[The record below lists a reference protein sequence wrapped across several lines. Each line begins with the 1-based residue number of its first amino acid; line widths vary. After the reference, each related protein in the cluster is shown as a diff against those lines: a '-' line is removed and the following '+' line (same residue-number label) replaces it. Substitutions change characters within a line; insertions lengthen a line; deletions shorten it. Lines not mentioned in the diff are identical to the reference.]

1 MKMILIDA
9 IYINTGGG
17 KILLDYLI
25 EELEKTDK
33 QIFYLLDKRIEKE
46 KYIIKSSNIILYL
59 NSGFFDRINFYKQN
73 KEKFDKIFCF
83 GNIPPPI
90 RLNTKVFT
98 YFHGAA
104 YIFLSKNDF
113 SLKNRLLFFLK
124 RKILSLWKKNTDK
137 WIVQS
142 SYVQEK
148 MIERYG
154 ENKDK
159 IEIIPFFKSI
169 KKNRDISNIDKIPNS
184 FLYVSN
190 AYPNKNHTRLIEAFC
205 NFYDKYKI
213 GKLILTVS
221 KKFDEVEE
229 LIDTKIQQEYPIE
242 NLGYVSQEVLV
253 KYYEQS
259 EFVIFPST
267 SESFGLG
274 LIEGIEFDCKII
286 GANLPYTYAVC
297 EPSIVFNPLNIESIE
312 ESFNY
317 AVHNKVKD
325 SISKTENCISK
336 LINLLKN

>member
-1 MKMILIDA
+1 MLLIDA

-33 QIFYLLDKRIEKE
+33 QIFYLLDKRIEKG
-46 KYIIKSSNIILYL
+46 KYIIKPSNSILYL
-59 NSGFFDRINFYKQN
+59 NSGFFDRINFYKKN
-73 KEKFDKIFCF
+73 KDKFSKVFCF

-124 RKILSLWKKNTDK
+124 RKILSLWKNNTDK

-142 SYVQEK
+142 LYVQQK
-148 MIERYG
+148 MIEKYG
-154 ENKDK
+154 ENKNK

-169 KKNRDISNIDKIPNS
+169 KKKKDINNLDKISNS

-190 AYPNKNHTRLIEAFC
+190 AYCNKNHIRLIEAFC

-213 GKLILTVS
+213 GKLTLTVS
-221 KKFDEVEE
+221 EKFNEIKK
-229 LIDTKIQQEYPIE
+229 LIDSKIQQEYPIE
-242 NLGYVSQEVLV
+242 NLGYVSQDVLI
-253 KYYEQS
+253 KSYIQS

-274 LIEGIEFDCKII
+274 LIEGIEFECKII
-286 GANLPYTYAVC
+286 SADLPYTYAVC
-297 EPSIVFNPLNIESIE
+297 EPSIVFNPLSIESIE
-312 ESFNY
+312 KSFDL
-317 AVHNKVKD
+317 AIHNNVKNSILKTKN
-325 SISKTENCISK
+325 SISELIS
-336 LINLLKN
+336 LLKS

>member
-1 MKMILIDA
+1 MLLIDT

-25 EELEKTDK
+25 EELEKTDE

-46 KYIIKSSNIILYL
+46 KYIVKSSNTILYL
-59 NSGFFDRINFYKQN
+59 NSGFFDRINFYKEN
-73 KEKFDKIFCF
+73 KNRFSKVFCF

-90 RLNTKVFT
+90 KLKSDVLT
-98 YFHGAA
+98 YFQNIN
-104 YIFLSKNDF
+104 YISYSKKDF
-113 SLKNRLLFFLK
+113 SLKNRFLFFLK
-124 RKILSLWKKNTDK
+124 RKILSVWKNNTNK

-142 SYVQEK
+142 LYVQQK
-148 MIERYG
+148 MIEKYG
-154 ENKDK
+154 ENKNK

-169 KKNRDISNIDKIPNS
+169 KENRDIENIDKIPNS

-190 AYPNKNHTRLIEAFC
+190 AYPNKNHLRLIDAFC
-205 NFYDKYKI
+205 NFYDKYKK
-213 GKLILTVS
+213 GKLIVTVS
-221 KKFDEVEE
+221 DNFTEVKNF
-229 LIDTKIQQEYPIE
+229 INIKIAQNYPIE
-242 NLGYVSQEVLV
+242 NLGYVSQEALV
-253 KYYEQS
+253 KYYKQS
-259 EFVIFPST
+259 EFIIFPST

-317 AVHNKVKD
+317 AVHNKVKN
-325 SISKTENCISK
+325 SILKAENCISK
-336 LINLLKN
+336 LINLLKK

>member
-1 MKMILIDA
+1 MLLIDA

-33 QIFYLLDKRIEKE
+33 QIFYLLDKRIQKE
-46 KYIIKSSNIILYL
+46 KYVVKSTNVILYL
-59 NSGFFDRINFYKQN
+59 KSGFFDRMNFYKKN
-73 KEKFDKIFCF
+73 KNRFSKVFCF

-90 RLNTKVFT
+90 KLKSDVLT
-98 YFHGAA
+98 YFQNIN
-104 YIFLSKNDF
+104 YISYSKKDF
-113 SLKNRLLFFLK
+113 SLKNRFLFFLK
-124 RKILSLWKKNTDK
+124 RKILSVWKNNTNK

-142 SYVQEK
+142 LYVQQK
-148 MIERYG
+148 MIEKYG
-154 ENKDK
+154 ENKNK
-159 IEIIPFFKSI
+159 IEIIPFYKSF
-169 KKNRDISNIDKIPNS
+169 KKNEDIGNIEKIPNS

-190 AYPNKNHTRLIEAFC
+190 AYPNKNHLRLIDACC
-205 NFYDKYKI
+205 NFYDKYKK
-213 GKLILTVS
+213 GKLIVTVS
-221 KKFDEVEE
+221 DNFTEVKNF
-229 LIDTKIQQEYPIE
+229 INIKIAQNYPIE
-242 NLGYVSQEVLV
+242 NLGYVSQEALV
-253 KYYEQS
+253 KYYKQS

-317 AVHNKVKD
+317 AVHNKVKN
-325 SISKTENCISK
+325 SILKAENCISK
-336 LINLLKN
+336 LINLLKK

>member
-1 MKMILIDA
+1 MILIDA

-46 KYIIKSSNIILYL
+46 KYIIKSSNIIMYL

-169 KKNRDISNIDKIPNS
+169 KKNRDIRNIDKIPNS

-221 KKFDEVEE
+221 EKFDEVEE

>member
-1 MKMILIDA
+1 MLLIDA

-33 QIFYLLDKRIEKE
+33 QIFYLLDKRIQKE
-46 KYIIKSSNIILYL
+46 KYVVKSTNVILYL
-59 NSGFFDRINFYKQN
+59 KSGFFDRMNFYKKN
-73 KEKFDKIFCF
+73 KNRFSKVFCF

-90 RLNTKVFT
+90 KLKSDVLT
-98 YFHGAA
+98 YFQNIN
-104 YIFLSKNDF
+104 YISYSKKDF
-113 SLKNRLLFFLK
+113 SLKNRFLFFLK
-124 RKILSLWKKNTDK
+124 RKILSLWKNNTDK

-142 SYVQEK
+142 LYVQQK
-148 MIERYG
+148 MIEKYG
-154 ENKDK
+154 ENKNK
-159 IEIIPFFKSI
+159 IEIIPFYKSF
-169 KKNRDISNIDKIPNS
+169 KKNEDIGNIEKIPNS

-190 AYPNKNHTRLIEAFC
+190 AYPNKNHLRLIDAFC
-205 NFYDKYKI
+205 NFYDKCKK
-213 GKLILTVS
+213 GKLIVTVS
-221 KKFDEVEE
+221 DNFTEVKN
-229 LIDTKIQQEYPIE
+229 LIYIKIAQNYPIE
-242 NLGYVSQEVLV
+242 NLGYVSQEILE
-253 KYYEQS
+253 KYYKQS
-259 EFVIFPST
+259 TFVIFPST
-267 SESFGLG
+267 SESLGLG

-325 SISKTENCISK
+325 SILKTENCISK

>member
-1 MKMILIDA
+1 MLLIDTL
-9 IYINTGGG
+9 YINTGGG

-25 EELEKTDK
+25 EELEKTDE

-46 KYIIKSSNIILYL
+46 KYIVKSSNTILYL
-59 NSGFFDRINFYKQN
+59 NSGFFDRINFYKEN
-73 KEKFDKIFCF
+73 KEKFSKVFCF

-90 RLNTKVFT
+90 RLNIKVFT

-113 SLKNRLLFFLK
+113 SLKNRFLFFLK
-124 RKILSLWKKNTDK
+124 KKILSLWKNHTDK

-142 SYVQEK
+142 LYVQQK
-148 MIERYG
+148 MIEKYG
-154 ENKDK
+154 ENKNK

-169 KKNRDISNIDKIPNS
+169 KENRDIENIDKIPNS

-190 AYPNKNHTRLIEAFC
+190 AYPNKNHIRLIEAFC

-221 KKFDEVEE
+221 EKFDEVKK
-229 LIDTKIQQEYPIE
+229 LIDTKIQQKYPIE
-242 NLGYVSQEVLV
+242 NLGYVSQDILINS
-253 KYYEQS
+253 YIHS

-274 LIEGIEFDCKII
+274 LIEGMEFGCKII
-286 GANLPYTYAVC
+286 SADLPYTYAVC
-297 EPSIVFNPLNIESIE
+297 DPSYVFDPLNIKSIE
-312 ESFNY
+312 DSLFFVTHNEIKESVLKTKN
-317 AVHNKVKD
+317 HVK
-325 SISKTENCISK
+325 E
-336 LINLLKN
+336 LIHLLKN

>member
-1 MKMILIDA
+1 MLLIDA

>member
-1 MKMILIDA
+1 MLLVDA

-25 EELEKTDK
+25 EELEKTDE
-33 QIFYLLDKRIEKE
+33 QIFYLLDKRIENK
-46 KYIIKSSNIILYL
+46 KYTIKSTNIVLYL
-59 NSGFFDRINFYKQN
+59 ESDFFNRLNFYKQN
-73 KEKFDKIFCF
+73 KNRFSTVLCF

-90 RLNTKVFT
+90 RLKSKVFT
-98 YFHGAA
+98 YFHNINYVFYSKKDYSFKERFLN
-104 YIFLSKNDF
+104 YI
-113 SLKNRLLFFLK
+113 K
-124 RKILSLWKKNTDK
+124 RKILSLWKNNTDK

-142 SYVQEK
+142 LYVQQK
-148 MIERYG
+148 MIEKYG
-154 ENKDK
+154 ENKNK
-159 IEIIPFFKSI
+159 IEIIPFYKSF
-169 KKNRDISNIDKIPNS
+169 KKNEDIGNIEKIPNS

-190 AYPNKNHTRLIEAFC
+190 AYPNKNHLRLIDAFC
-205 NFYDKYKI
+205 NFYDKYKK
-213 GKLILTVS
+213 GKLIVTVNDN
-221 KKFDEVEE
+221 FTEVKN
-229 LIDTKIQQEYPIE
+229 LIDVKIAQNYPIE
-242 NLGYVSQEVLV
+242 NLGYVSQEILV

-312 ESFNY
+312 DSFNY

-325 SISKTENCISK
+325 SILKTENCISK

>member
-1 MKMILIDA
+1 MLLIDT

-25 EELEKTDK
+25 EELEKTDE

-46 KYIIKSSNIILYL
+46 KYIVKSSNTILYL
-59 NSGFFDRINFYKQN
+59 NSGFFDRINFYKEN
-73 KEKFDKIFCF
+73 KEKFSKVFCF

-90 RLNTKVFT
+90 RLNIKVFT

-113 SLKNRLLFFLK
+113 SLKNRFLFFLK
-124 RKILSLWKKNTDK
+124 KKILSLWKNHTDK

-142 SYVQEK
+142 LYVQQK
-148 MIERYG
+148 MIEKYG
-154 ENKDK
+154 ENKNK

-169 KKNRDISNIDKIPNS
+169 KENRDIENIDKIPNS

-190 AYPNKNHTRLIEAFC
+190 AYPNKNHIRLIEAFC

-221 KKFDEVEE
+221 EKFDEVKK
-229 LIDTKIQQEYPIE
+229 LIDTKIQQKYPIE
-242 NLGYVSQEVLV
+242 NLGYVSQDILINS
-253 KYYEQS
+253 YIHS

-274 LIEGIEFDCKII
+274 LIEGIEFECKII
-286 GANLPYTYAVC
+286 SADLPYTYAVC
-297 EPSIVFNPLNIESIE
+297 EPSIVFNPLSIESIE
-312 ESFNY
+312 KSFDL
-317 AVHNKVKD
+317 AIHNNVKNSILKTKN
-325 SISKTENCISK
+325 SISELIS
-336 LINLLKN
+336 LLKS

>member
-1 MKMILIDA
+1 MLLIDA

-25 EELEKTDK
+25 EELEKTDE

-46 KYIIKSSNIILYL
+46 KYIVKSSNTILYL
-59 NSGFFDRINFYKQN
+59 NSGFFDRINFYKEN
-73 KEKFDKIFCF
+73 KEQFSKVFCF

-90 RLNTKVFT
+90 RLNIKVFT

-113 SLKNRLLFFLK
+113 SLKNRFLFFLK
-124 RKILSLWKKNTDK
+124 KKILSLWKNHTDK

-142 SYVQEK
+142 LYVQQK
-148 MIERYG
+148 MIEKYG
-154 ENKDK
+154 ENKNK
-159 IEIIPFFKSI
+159 IEIIPFYKSI
-169 KKNRDISNIDKIPNS
+169 EKDKNIDNLDKISNS

-190 AYPNKNHTRLIEAFC
+190 AYPNKNHIRLIEAFC

-221 KKFDEVEE
+221 EKFCEIKK

-242 NLGYVSQEVLV
+242 NLGYVSQDILT
-253 KYYEQS
+253 KSYIQS
-259 EFVIFPST
+259 EFIIFPST

-274 LIEGIEFDCKII
+274 LIEGIEFGCKII
-286 GANLPYTYAVC
+286 SADLPYTYAVC
-297 EPSIVFNPLNIESIE
+297 EPSFVFNPLDIKSIE
-312 ESFNY
+312 ESLFF
-317 AVHNKVKD
+317 VTHNEIKG
-325 SISKTENCISK
+325 SILKTKNCIK
-336 LINLLKN
+336 ELIYLLKN